1 MTAADYDERA
11 RLPTARSMDRNR
23 RTVAGL
29 ALAALV
35 GCVRVDRISSSE
47 PLDRGE
53 ILARGQVTTATGG
66 TLTAGIGGEFEGV
79 RLIIPPGA
87 VPADVEVVLRGRFG
101 HPRLPSIVQTIEV
114 EPRELQLNRAA
125 QLTLRYSTTYARTAG
140 QVWPESE
147 VEVYGF
153 QTAPIDD
160 ERVYILAYVDDLL
173 ISSASME
180 AIDYFKTKVFERFKA
195 RDLGEAEL
203 YLGIKIQ
210 RDRGSRV
217 LMLSQGL
224 MAEELVAKYGLTD
237 GKTTTTPLT
246 PAT

>member
-66 TLTAGIGGEFEGV
+66 TLTAGVGGEFEGV

-87 VPADVEVVLRGRFG
+87 AV
-101 HPRLPSIVQTIEV
+101 
-114 EPRELQLNRAA
+114 
-125 QLTLRYSTTYARTAG
+125 ARK
-140 QVWPESE
+140 QV
-147 VEVYGF
+147 F
-153 QTAPIDD
+153 
-160 ERVYILAYVDDLL
+160 
-173 ISSASME
+173 
-180 AIDYFKTKVFERFKA
+180 
-195 RDLGEAEL
+195 
-203 YLGIKIQ
+203 
-210 RDRGSRV
+210 
-217 LMLSQGL
+217 
-224 MAEELVAKYGLTD
+224 
-237 GKTTTTPLT
+237 
-246 PAT
+246 